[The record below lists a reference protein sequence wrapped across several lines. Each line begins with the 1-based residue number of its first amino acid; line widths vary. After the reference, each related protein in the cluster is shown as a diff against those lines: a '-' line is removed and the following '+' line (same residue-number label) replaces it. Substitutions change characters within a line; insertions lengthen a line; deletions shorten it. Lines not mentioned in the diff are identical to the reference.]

1 MSQSL
6 INFIYIISSVMFIM
20 GIKMLGKAETARK
33 GNFVSAAGML
43 VAVLV
48 TLFDRKILD
57 AGDPVSWAILAGS
70 LAVGIII
77 GVVVAKRVKM
87 TSMPEMVALLNG
99 FGGLASLLFA

>member
-1 MSQSL
+1 
-6 INFIYIISSVMFIM
+6 
-20 GIKMLGKAETARK
+20 
-33 GNFVSAAGML
+33 ML

-87 TSMPEMVALLNG
+87 TSMPEMVALLN
-99 FGGLASLLFA
+99 